1 MAKVKN
7 ISPFGDLEVPAL
19 GIEVLAGEVVEVSDD
34 AAASLLDQPFHWES
48 ADGASASK
56 ATATPTTEEK

>member
-34 AAASLLDQPFHWES
+34 AVAALLDQPLHWES

-56 ATATPTTEEK
+56 ASATPTNEEK